1 MRGAGMNRSR
11 LFALTGAL
19 VVALVLAFALQ
30 DVIRRNIVIPL
41 AYLWWIIRLY
51 YGAFPQVLFWALMVL
66 IVVLMLTGSL
76 NARGPRKR
84 QEERVPRP
92 RRGAIEELAISL
104 ERSREG
110 IYLKWTIAHRLGK
123 LARDLLIQRGDR
135 ASTKV
140 IAPLSG
146 LDWHP
151 AGPVAAYLEAGLNG
165 SFADYPNPKWP
176 LARPEPTPLDLNVGE
191 AVEFLESQMEN
202 HDRR

>member
-1 MRGAGMNRSR
+1 MNRSR
-11 LFALTGAL
+11 LFALVGAL

-51 YGAFPQVLFWALMVL
+51 YDAFPQVLFWALMIL

-76 NARGPRKR
+76 NAKGPRKR
-84 QEERVPRP
+84 REERVRRH
-92 RRGAIEELAISL
+92 RRGTIEELAVSL

-123 LARDLLIQRGDR
+123 LARDLLIQRGER
-135 ASTKV
+135 ASANV

-146 LDWHP
+146 RDWHP
-151 AGPVAAYLEAGLNG
+151 SEPVDAYLEAGLNG

-176 LARPEPTPLDLNVGE
+176 FTRPGPTPLDLNVGE